1 MLQSDRITTPP
12 QAIGFELARR
22 QAAVLR
28 CGFSAQAMRELV
40 SHSGA
45 GGPAWAIGAHRETDK
60 ARGGKG
66 FPFRIAAA
74 VS

>member
-22 QAAVLR
+22 QAAVLG

-40 SHSGA
+40 SHTGRA
-45 GGPAWAIGAHRETDK
+45 GRHGPLAPTVKRTRRVAP
-60 ARGGKG
+60 G